1 MSFSAG
7 EIPRAVSQIAPC
19 KLQQESSGGQADGT
33 LAPPTPISIA
43 STQAVLQ
50 NISFA

>member
-7 EIPRAVSQIAPC
+7 EIPRAVISQIAPC
-19 KLQQESSGGQADGT
+19 KLQQESSGGRADGT

-43 STQAVLQ
+43 STQAVHLH
-50 NISFA
+50 NK